1 MMKEA
6 ESREKAAKKE
16 VEDAEAT
23 MRNAKTKSKGAQQQ
37 AEDDYNQAIA
47 AKRKAIKDAAIAKAT
62 MKKAE
67 EMNLKVERDRLKAA
81 AKKKKAE
88 KDEKEV
94 RAMMEKLG
102 SGDTQTQVLSAK
114 AQKDMK
120 EARADNAAANELALK
135 AASVA
140 REATAQM
147 QKADLAMAAADKKF
161 YFAEPLLDEDQK
173 YMYRH
178 PDSSAPR
185 HNASDVSE
193 NASRLLAV
201 RTQEP
206 SRISASLGVAVF
218 LLAAPLL
225 ACAATVISH
234 AAGCSE
240 GSKGSRVRP
249 CDGDDSST
257 AASALLQVNAQ
268 PEDGSLAT
276 EEPPH
281 APRSDGGEAA
291 SDTATPRT
299 VDQEDTLSV

>member
-1 MMKEA
+1 
-6 ESREKAAKKE
+6 
-16 VEDAEAT
+16 
-23 MRNAKTKSKGAQQQ
+23 
-37 AEDDYNQAIA
+37 
-47 AKRKAIKDAAIAKAT
+47 
-62 MKKAE
+62 
-67 EMNLKVERDRLKAA
+67 
-81 AKKKKAE
+81 
-88 KDEKEV
+88 KEV

-147 QKADLAMAAADKKF
+147 QKDKKF

-225 ACAATVISH
+225 A
-234 AAGCSE
+234 
-240 GSKGSRVRP
+240 
-249 CDGDDSST
+249 
-257 AASALLQVNAQ
+257 
-268 PEDGSLAT
+268 
-276 EEPPH
+276 
-281 APRSDGGEAA
+281 
-291 SDTATPRT
+291 
-299 VDQEDTLSV
+299 